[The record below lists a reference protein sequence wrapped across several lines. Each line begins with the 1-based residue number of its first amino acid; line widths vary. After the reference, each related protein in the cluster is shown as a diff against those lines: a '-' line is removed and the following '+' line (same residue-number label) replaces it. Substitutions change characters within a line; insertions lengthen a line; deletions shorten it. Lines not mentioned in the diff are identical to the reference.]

1 MLVPAR
7 PVTGATPVSINA
19 TSTPSPVYPAR
30 HQAVAPE
37 YFVVEAMEFVS
48 VPGSYDD
55 ACGASATSGEIE
67 TTDGS
72 APMAS
77 ATRWDKVAENPSMMG
92 SSAVIEPPS
101 DVTKPSIRACA
112 PERVRTMTDTSGAPA
127 DVRVPAG
134 VRTNAAT
141 KIVRITPAS
150 ERSWVRGAAATAVER
165 SIRAFRVVLLSC
177 CPSRAPRRLFEP
189 AAGRLVD
196 RPNMTR
202 DSRQRTGRMSVIQV
216 VRG

>member
-1 MLVPAR
+1 M
-7 PVTGATPVSINA
+7 SA

-55 ACGASATSGEIE
+55 ACGARATSGEIE

-72 APMAS
+72 APIAS
-77 ATRWDKVAENPSMMG
+77 TTRWDNVAENPSMMG

-101 DVTKPSIRACA
+101 AVTKPSIRACA
-112 PERVRTMTDTSGAPA
+112 PERVRMMTDTSGAPPDA
-127 DVRVPAG
+127 RVPAG

-141 KIVRITPAS
+141 KIVRIVPA
-150 ERSWVRGAAATAVER
+150 RRRRGVRGDAATAVDR

-177 CPSRAPRRLFEP
+177 CPCRAPRRIFEP
-189 AAGRLVD
+189 VAGRLDD

-202 DSRQRTGRMSVIQV
+202 DSRQRTGRMSVIWMV
-216 VRG
+216 PGG